1 MIESEKVL
9 ERKLCKR
16 VKELGGHAYKF
27 VSPNQRGVP
36 DRLCIL
42 PNGVTVFVEL
52 KTTGKKP
59 TKLQELCMTE
69 LRGLGQ
75 RCEVI
80 DSSEKLNDLISRIKR
95 GPVVTILGKEI
106 AEPLA
111 LAKAYHYEKNAHL
124 SGNAL
129 GHVRTRNARK
139 D

>member
-42 PNGVTVFVEL
+42 PNGNTIFVEL

-59 TKLQELCMTE
+59 TKLQELCMSE
-69 LRGLGQ
+69 LRELGQ
-75 RCEVI
+75 ICEVV
-80 DSSEKLNDLISRIKR
+80 DSSEKLDKLISQLKYW
-95 GPVVTILGKEI
+95 PSVTISGKEI
-106 AEPLA
+106 LDST
-111 LAKAYHYEKNAHL
+111 KAYRHEKNIRLA
-124 SGNAL
+124 SDDL
-129 GHVRTRNARK
+129 GHTRTRNARR